1 MTTTILMIASL
12 IMLAVL
18 VALALWM
25 GARGAALRRQEEH
38 DMTELERRDAVDDH
52 HRDCLTGAVR
62 EADGA
67 LDNVVARPVVAAT
80 TVGRL
85 TILRRPGQRRVVGDA
100 AR

>member
-38 DMTELERRDAVDDH
+38 DMTELDRRFAEQLDER
-52 HRDCLTGAVR
+52 
-62 EADGA
+62 E
-67 LDNVVARPVVAAT
+67 
-80 TVGRL
+80 
-85 TILRRPGQRRVVGDA
+85 
-100 AR
+100 